1 MKTLDLKKIH
11 PFIMDDSLL
20 KKRVFASKIMSE
32 VIRASSSFLREK
44 GFVEIL
50 PVIISLITDP
60 LADPSKGLRL
70 EIYGYPF
77 EITKSMIFHKQI
89 SVLSL
94 RKIFTFSPNVRIEP
108 PERKDSGR
116 HLLEFT
122 QLDLEV
128 LKGRREEVMEL
139 GEDLLIHVIKSVKEK
154 CKEELEFFERELPIP
169 KKPFPRISWDEA
181 VKNFGKDFEI
191 PLSNQSSSPV
201 WVIDFPIHEREFYDR
216 EWEDREGYLADMDLI
231 YPEGFG
237 EALSGGERE
246 WEYEKIVSK
255 IKRKGLRPESFEFY
269 LQIAKTGL
277 SPSAG
282 FGIGVERL
290 VRFLTG
296 LKSVFEVKLFP
307 KLPGEFSI

>member
-1 MKTLDLKKIH
+1 MKILDLKKIH
-11 PFIMDDSLL
+11 PFIIEGSLL
-20 KKRVFASKIMSE
+20 KKRVFASRVMSE
-32 VIRASSSFLREK
+32 VISASSKFLKEK

-50 PVIISLITDP
+50 PVIISPVTDP
-60 LADPSKGLRL
+60 LSDPSKGLKL
-70 EIYGYPF
+70 EIYGFPF
-77 EITKSMIFHKQI
+77 ELTKSMIFHKQL
-89 SVLSL
+89 SVLSIP
-94 RKIFTFSPNVRIEP
+94 RIFIFSPNVRIEP

-128 LKGRREEVMEL
+128 LNAKRDEIIEL
-139 GEDLLIHVIKSVKEK
+139 GEELLIHVIKSVKEK
-154 CKEELEFFERELPIP
+154 CKEELDFFERELKTPLR
-169 KKPFPRISWDEA
+169 PFPKISWDEA
-181 VKNFGKDFEI
+181 VRSYGKDFEVS
-191 PLSNQSSSPV
+191 LSKESSTPV

-216 EWEDREGYLADMDLI
+216 EWDEREGYLADMDLI

-246 WEYEKIVSK
+246 WKYEKIVSK
-255 IKRKGLRPESFEFY
+255 IKRKGLRVESFEFY
-269 LQIAKTGL
+269 LQIAKEGL
-277 SPSAG
+277 APSAG

-296 LKSVFEVKLFP
+296 LKSVYEVKLFP

>member
-1 MKTLDLKKIH
+1 MRVLDLERIH
-11 PFIMDDSLL
+11 PFAIEDSLL
-20 KKRVFASKIMSE
+20 KKRVFASRVMSE
-32 VIRASSSFLREK
+32 VISASSTFLKGR

-50 PVIISLITDP
+50 PVIISPITDP

-77 EITKSMIFHKQI
+77 ELTKSMIFHKQI
-89 SVLSL
+89 SVLSIP
-94 RKIFTFSPNVRIEP
+94 RIFTFSPNVRIEA

-128 LKGRREEVMEL
+128 LNAKRDEIMEL
-139 GEDLLIHVIKSVKEK
+139 GEQLLIHVIKSVKEK
-154 CKEELEFFERELPIP
+154 CREELEFFGRELLIP
-169 KKPFPRISWDEA
+169 EKPFPRISWDEA
-181 VKNFGKDFEI
+181 VKNYGKDFEV
-191 PLSNQSSSPV
+191 PLSKESSSPV

-216 EWEDREGYLADMDLI
+216 EWEEREGYLADMDLI

-246 WEYEKIVSK
+246 WKHEKIVSK
-255 IKRKGLRPESFEFY
+255 IKRKGLKIESFEFY
-269 LQIAKTGL
+269 LQIAKAGL
-277 SPSAG
+277 APSAG
-282 FGIGVERL
+282 FGIGVERF

>member
-1 MKTLDLKKIH
+1 MKGLDLKKIH
-11 PFIMDDSLL
+11 PFLMEDNLL
-20 KKRVFASKIMSE
+20 KKRVLASRLMSE
-32 VIRASSSFLREK
+32 VISASSSFLKER

-50 PVIISLITDP
+50 PVIISPITDP
-60 LADPSKGLRL
+60 LADPKRGLKL
-70 EIYGYPF
+70 EIYGYPY

-89 SVLSL
+89 SVLSIP
-94 RKIFTFSPNVRIEP
+94 KIFTFSPNVRIEP

-128 LKGRREEVMEL
+128 LHGKREEIMDL
-139 GEDLLIHVIKSVKEK
+139 GEDLLIHIIKRIKER
-154 CKEELEFFERELPIP
+154 CKEELDFFEREIYIP
-169 KKPFPRISWDEA
+169 EKPFPRISWEEA
-181 VKNFGKDFEI
+181 VKIYGRDYEI
-191 PLSNQSSSPV
+191 PLSKDSSSPV
-201 WVIDFPIHEREFYDR
+201 WVVDFPVEEREFYDR
-216 EWEDREGYLADMDLI
+216 EWEDKEGFNADMDLI

-246 WEYEKIVSK
+246 WKYERIVSK
-255 IKRKGLRPESFEFY
+255 IERKGLKLESFEFY
-269 LQIAKTGL
+269 LEIAKAGL

-282 FGIGVERL
+282 FGIGIERL

-296 LKSVFEVKLFP
+296 QKSVFEIKLFP